1 MSKPLLTP
9 SEGHSL
15 VVIFSSKSTTAKLS
29 SVIISTSSEL
39 ETGSSGTLECDGKRR
54 SGAEKWSQDR

>member
-9 SEGHSL
+9 SDGHLL
-15 VVIFSSKSTTAKLS
+15 VVIFSSKSTMAKLS

-39 ETGSSGTLECDGKRR
+39 DTGSSGTLECDGKR
-54 SGAEKWSQDR
+54 